1 MKVTASG
8 GLGGMTDNV
17 GRAANEDQLAE
28 ASVVKSEPQ
37 SHETA
42 GWDPYEV
49 WRTRVKSVRDIRSKT
64 DSEDVPI

>member
-1 MKVTASG
+1 MTVTASG
-8 GLGGMTDNV
+8 GLGGVADNV
-17 GRAANEDQLAE
+17 GRAANEDQVAE
-28 ASVVKSEPQ
+28 PSVTESGPQ
-37 SHETA
+37 SDETA